1 MIELK
6 ELTTR
11 ILKLF
16 AIDDV
21 DQLGDSLLDCVMA
34 NDTDKFKQF
43 VDAVNGD
50 LSKDWLQ
57 MIYQYHLADRD
68 NLKQDYTPKSL
79 GQLLAQYASNTG
91 ATEIIDL
98 CAGSG
103 ALTIQQW
110 ELNKDL
116 EINCAEIDAGVI
128 PYLLFNLAV
137 RNISGIVQHKDI
149 LKNVVFAKYTL
160 SRGDHFATVHQQ
172 PAVQSQMDAS

>member
-1 MIELK
+1 MIGLK

-21 DQLGDSLLDCVMA
+21 DQLGVSLLVCVMA

-79 GQLLAQYASNTG
+79 SQLLAQYASNTG

-149 LKNVVFAKYTL
+149 LKNVVFETYTL
-160 SRGDHFATVHQQ
+160 TRGDDFATVHQQ
-172 PAVQSQMDAS
+172 SAIQSKVEAS